1 MQFHK
6 EHTRTSD
13 EPVMICLPECF
24 SAFAHP
30 LSEVC
35 IHGRCGQG
43 FLLTGD
49 HAASAH
55 TLHLLIDSQTGH
67 KDSIH

>member
-1 MQFHK
+1 M
-6 EHTRTSD
+6 S
-13 EPVMICLPECF
+13 LPEYF
-24 SAFAHP
+24 SAFARP

-49 HAASAH
+49 HAASTH
-55 TLHLLIDSQTGH
+55 TLHLLIDSQTGC
-67 KDSIH
+67 KELIH